1 MVTEIA
7 KEERVLG
14 MKKLSNLWN
23 VPDRSDEV
31 RTEMIFF
38 LISSQITF
46 LKNQFKILHIIINN
60 LHQHKTY
67 SIGSHEVISLSH
79 NHY

>member
-38 LISSQITF
+38 FNFIPNYF
-46 LKNQFKILHIIINN
+46 LKE
-60 LHQHKTY
+60 
-67 SIGSHEVISLSH
+67 SV
-79 NHY
+79 